1 MTDIEERLE
10 HYEAKKRERQER
22 ETEIVQLD
30 LQLLAYARNHATPGD
45 DYYRKYALRNAM
57 ILDYGKTY
65 GTEAQAR
72 LRELLD
78 DAREKFTARAQDL
91 EEAAGIKDTDEV
103 EELRKE
109 TAGIKDTGEVEE
121 LRKQVAD
128 FYRMNCQK
136 ADQIND
142 IKRRILDELYNFP
155 VLELLGV
162 LLELQKK
169 HKKENDDD

>member
-22 ETEIVQLD
+22 ETEIVRLD

-103 EELRKE
+103 GK
-109 TAGIKDTGEVEE
+109 
-121 LRKQVAD
+121 LRKQVQL
-128 FYRMNCQK
+128 YRE
-136 ADQIND
+136 ALIYYRDQLNEAEEQAGILSYALD
-142 IKRRILDELYNFP
+142 TFTERHPEYAEEIKELTEYIKELTEYMESP
-155 VLELLGV
+155 LE
-162 LLELQKK
+162 
-169 HKKENDDD
+169 DDDD

>member
-10 HYEAKKRERQER
+10 HYEAKDRERQER
-22 ETEIVQLD
+22 EAEIAQLD
-30 LQLLAYARNHATPGD
+30 LQLFAYARNHDTPGD
-45 DYYRKYALRNAM
+45 DYYRKYVRRNAM
-57 ILDYGKTY
+57 IWDYGKTY
-65 GTEAQAR
+65 GAEAQGR

-78 DAREKFTARAQDL
+78 DAREKFLARAQEL
-91 EEAAGIKDTDEV
+91 EEAAD
-103 EELRKE
+103 
-109 TAGIKDTGEVEE
+109 IKDTGEVEE

-128 FYRMNCQK
+128 FHRMSNQK
-136 ADQIND
+136 ADQIRD

-169 HKKENDDD
+169 HKKENDE

>member
-1 MTDIEERLE
+1 MTDIEDLLE
-10 HYEAKKRERQER
+10 QHEAKERERRER

-30 LQLLAYARNHATPGD
+30 LQLLAYARNHDTPGD
-45 DYYRKYALRNAM
+45 DYYRKYAQRNA
-57 ILDYGKTY
+57 IIQDYGKTY
-65 GTEAQAR
+65 GTDAQAR

-78 DAREKFTARAQDL
+78 DAREKFTARAQEL
-91 EEAAGIKDTDEV
+91 EEAAD
-103 EELRKE
+103 
-109 TAGIKDTGEVEE
+109 IKDTGEVAELRKQVADTDEVEE

-128 FYRMNCQK
+128 FYRMNNQK
-136 ADQIND
+136 ANQICD

-169 HKKENDDD
+169 HKKENDE

>member
-65 GTEAQAR
+65 GTEAQER

-78 DAREKFTARAQDL
+78 DARERFVARAQEL
-91 EEAAGIKDTDEV
+91 EEAAD
-103 EELRKE
+103 
-109 TAGIKDTGEVEE
+109 IKDTGEVEE

-128 FYRMNCQK
+128 FYRMSNQK

-162 LLELQKK
+162 LLDLQKK

>member
-1 MTDIEERLE
+1 MTDKQE
-10 HYEAKKRERQER
+10 HYEAKDRERRER

-45 DYYRKYALRNAM
+45 DYYRKYVRRNAM
-57 ILDYGKTY
+57 IWDYGKTY
-65 GTEAQAR
+65 GTEAQKR

-78 DAREKFTARAQDL
+78 DAREKFVARAQEL
-91 EEAAGIKDTDEV
+91 EETADIKDTSE
-103 EELRKE
+103 
-109 TAGIKDTGEVEE
+109 AEE

-128 FYRMNCQK
+128 FYRMNNQK
-136 ADQIND
+136 ADQIRD

-155 VLELLGV
+155 VLELLDV

>member
-10 HYEAKKRERQER
+10 HYEAKDRERQER

-30 LQLLAYARNHATPGD
+30 LQLLAYARNHDTPGD
-45 DYYRKYALRNAM
+45 DYYRKYVRRNAM
-57 ILDYGKTY
+57 IWDYGKTY
-65 GTEAQAR
+65 GTEAQGR

-78 DAREKFTARAQDL
+78 DAREKFTARAQEL
-91 EEAAGIKDTDEV
+91 EEAAGIKDTDE
-103 EELRKE
+103 
-109 TAGIKDTGEVEE
+109 AGE

-128 FYRMNCQK
+128 FHRMNNQK
-136 ADQIND
+136 ADRIHD

-155 VLELLGV
+155 ALELLGV

>member
-1 MTDIEERLE
+1 MTDIQERLE
-10 HYEAKKRERQER
+10 HYEAKDRERQER

-30 LQLLAYARNHATPGD
+30 LQLFAYARNHGTPGD
-45 DYYRKYALRNAM
+45 DYYRKYVRRNAM

-65 GTEAQAR
+65 GTEAQGR

-78 DAREKFTARAQDL
+78 DAREKFTARAQEL
-91 EEAAGIKDTDEV
+91 EEAADIKDTGEVEETADIKDTD
-103 EELRKE
+103 
-109 TAGIKDTGEVEE
+109 EVEE

-128 FYRMNCQK
+128 FYRMNNQK
-136 ADQIND
+136 ADQIHD

>member
-10 HYEAKKRERQER
+10 QYEAKKRERQER

-45 DYYRKYALRNAM
+45 DYYRKYVRRNAM
-57 ILDYGKTY
+57 IWDYGKTY
-65 GTEAQAR
+65 GTEAQKR

-103 EELRKE
+103 EELRK
-109 TAGIKDTGEVEE
+109 
-121 LRKQVAD
+121 QVAD
-128 FYRMNCQK
+128 FYRMSNQK
-136 ADQIND
+136 ADQIHD

-155 VLELLGV
+155 ALELLDI
-162 LLELQKK
+162 LLELQQK

>member
-1 MTDIEERLE
+1 MTDKQE
-10 HYEAKKRERQER
+10 HYEAKDRERRER

-45 DYYRKYALRNAM
+45 DYYRKYVRRNAM
-57 ILDYGKTY
+57 IWDYGKTY
-65 GTEAQAR
+65 GTEAQKR

-78 DAREKFTARAQDL
+78 DAREKFVARAQEL
-91 EEAAGIKDTDEV
+91 EETADIKDTSE
-103 EELRKE
+103 
-109 TAGIKDTGEVEE
+109 AEE

-128 FYRMNCQK
+128 FHRMNNQK
-136 ADQIND
+136 ADQIRD

-155 VLELLGV
+155 VLELLDV

>member
-1 MTDIEERLE
+1 MTDQQKHPE

-45 DYYRKYALRNAM
+45 DYYRKYVRRNAM
-57 ILDYGKTY
+57 IWDYGKTY
-65 GTEAQAR
+65 GTEAQKR

-78 DAREKFTARAQDL
+78 EAREKFLARAQEL

-103 EELRKE
+103 
-109 TAGIKDTGEVEE
+109 GE
-121 LRKQVAD
+121 LRKQVTE
-128 FYRMNCQK
+128 FYRMNNQK
-136 ADQIND
+136 ADQIHD

-155 VLELLGV
+155 VLELLDV
-162 LLELQKK
+162 LLELQQK
-169 HKKENDDD
+169 HKKENDE

>member
-1 MTDIEERLE
+1 MTD
-10 HYEAKKRERQER
+10 KQDRERQER

-30 LQLLAYARNHATPGD
+30 LQLLAYARNHDTPGD
-45 DYYRKYALRNAM
+45 DYYRKYVRRNAM
-57 ILDYGKTY
+57 IWDYGKTY
-65 GTEAQAR
+65 GAEAQGR

-78 DAREKFTARAQDL
+78 DAREKFTARAQEL
-91 EEAAGIKDTDEV
+91 EEATD
-103 EELRKE
+103 
-109 TAGIKDTGEVEE
+109 IKDTGEVEE